1 MDKSTSWNLNDIFEN
16 EDEMKKCIKELNSYI
31 EKIKTYKGKLN
42 DSVDI
47 FYECYSSLERAYE
60 LFERIYGYAMLNY
73 HQDMSNAERIKLF
86 KKVEK
91 LASIFSEAES
101 FISPE
106 TSKIETERLEEY
118 LQDSRNKGY
127 EKMVRDIIK
136 DKKHILSEEIEAAL
150 ASYREVFSVAEN
162 TYEIFTDTEFDYPS
176 IKDDDGNEL
185 KMDSA
190 IYARYLMNPSENVRK
205 QAFESMYSLYK
216 RHINSITEL
225 YLGRV
230 KQMAVSS
237 RLRHYKSS
245 IDMATNHDDSNEL
258 VYNTLI
264 KSVNKYLSLN
274 HEVLK
279 LKAKLLGKEKIH
291 MYDTYINKLEIE
303 EEKIDYSEA
312 KEIVLEALKPMGKE
326 YVGMLKKAMDNR
338 WIDVYKKDNKRSGG
352 YSMGVYG
359 VHPYIL
365 LNYIDSSRDVSTLAH
380 ELGHSMHTY
389 FSNKNQ
395 NVINANYTIMVAE
408 VASTVNEIILAN
420 YRINNET
427 DRQKKMAL
435 INEQIDLI
443 RATLIRQTM
452 FAEFE
457 EEIHK
462 KVQDGESLNSDEIN
476 TIYGKLVEKYF
487 GDYCIVDDEIKYEW
501 ARIPHFYSPFY
512 VYKYSTGITS
522 AIVIANKIM
531 DKEEGYVD
539 KYINMLSQGG
549 SIDSISLLKM
559 VDVDLEKEETY
570 DIAFKYFESKINELE
585 KLLQEN

>member
-1 MDKSTSWNLNDIFEN
+1 MENSTNWNLKDIFEN
-16 EDEMKKCIKELNSYI
+16 EDDMKEAIENLDEYI
-31 EKIKTYKGKLN
+31 ERIKTYKGKLN
-42 DSVDI
+42 NSVDE
-47 FYECYSSLERAYE
+47 FYGCYSTLEKAYE
-60 LFERIYGYAMLNY
+60 VFEKIYGYAMLNY
-73 HQDMSNAERIKLF
+73 HQDMSNTESIKMF
-86 KKVEK
+86 KNAEK
-91 LASIFSEAES
+91 LASLLSEAES

-106 TSKIETERLEEY
+106 TSKIENERLEEY
-118 LQDSRNKGY
+118 LQDERNKGY
-127 EKMVRDIIK
+127 EKTVRDIIK
-136 DKKHILSEEIEAAL
+136 DKKHILSEEVEAVL
-150 ASYREVFSVAEN
+150 ASYQEVFSTAEN
-162 TYEIFTDTEFDYPS
+162 TYDIFTDTEFDFPS

-185 KMDSA
+185 EMNSA
-190 IYARYLMNPSENVRK
+190 IYARYLMDPSENVRK

-237 RLRHYKSS
+237 KLRHYTSNL
-245 IDMATNHDDSNEL
+245 DMATNHDDSNEH
-258 VYNTLI
+258 VCNTLV
-264 KSVNKYLSLN
+264 KSVNKNLLLN

-279 LKAKLLGKEKIH
+279 LKAKLLGKERIH
-291 MYDTYINKLEIE
+291 MYDTYINKLAVED
-303 EEKIDYSEA
+303 EKIEYDRA
-312 KEIVLEALKPMGKE
+312 KDIVLEALKPMGEE
-326 YVGMLKKAMDNR
+326 YIQMLKTAMDNR

-389 FSNKNQ
+389 FSNKSQ

-420 YRINNET
+420 YRINNEQ
-427 DRQKKMAL
+427 DKNKKMAL
-435 INEQIDLI
+435 INEQLDLI
-443 RATLIRQTM
+443 RATLVRQTM

-457 EEIHK
+457 EEVHI
-462 KVQDGESLNSDEIN
+462 KVQNGESLNSDELN

-487 GDYCIVDDEIKYEW
+487 GDCCIIDDEIKYEW

-512 VYKYSTGITS
+512 VYKYATGITS
-522 AIVIANKIM
+522 AIVIASKILAR
-531 DKEEGYVD
+531 EEGYVE
-539 KYINMLSQGG
+539 KYIDMLSKGG

-570 DIAFKYFESKINELE
+570 DIAFNYFESKLNELKE
-585 KLLQEN
+585 LL

>member
-1 MDKSTSWNLNDIFEN
+1 MENSTNWNLKDIFEN
-16 EDEMKKCIKELNSYI
+16 EDDMKEAIENLDEYI
-31 EKIKTYKGKLN
+31 ERIKTYKGKLN
-42 DSVDI
+42 NSVDE
-47 FYECYSSLERAYE
+47 FYGCYSTLEKAYE
-60 LFERIYGYAMLNY
+60 VFEKIYGYAMLNY
-73 HQDMSNAERIKLF
+73 HQDMSNTESIKMF
-86 KKVEK
+86 KDAEK
-91 LASIFSEAES
+91 LASSLSEAES

-106 TSKIETERLEEY
+106 TSKIENERLEEY
-118 LQDSRNKGY
+118 LQDERNKGY
-127 EKMVRDIIK
+127 EKTVRDIIK
-136 DKKHILSEEIEAAL
+136 DKKHILSEEVEAVL
-150 ASYREVFSVAEN
+150 ASYQEVFSTAEN
-162 TYEIFTDTEFDYPS
+162 TYDIFTDTEFDFPS

-185 KMDSA
+185 EMNSA
-190 IYARYLMNPSENVRK
+190 IYAKYLMDPSKNVRK

-237 RLRHYKSS
+237 KLRHYISNL
-245 IDMATNHDDSNEL
+245 DMATNHDDSNEH
-258 VYNTLI
+258 VYNTLV
-264 KSVNKYLSLN
+264 KSVNKNLLLN

-279 LKAKLLGKEKIH
+279 LKAKLLGKERIH
-291 MYDTYINKLEIE
+291 MYDTYINKLAVED
-303 EEKIDYSEA
+303 EKIEYDRA
-312 KEIVLEALKPMGKE
+312 KDIVLEALKPMGEE
-326 YVGMLKKAMDNR
+326 YIQMLKTAMDNR

-389 FSNKNQ
+389 FSNKSQ

-420 YRINNET
+420 YRINNEQ
-427 DRQKKMAL
+427 DKNKKMAL
-435 INEQIDLI
+435 INEQLDLI
-443 RATLIRQTM
+443 RATLVRQTM

-457 EEIHK
+457 EEVHI
-462 KVQDGESLNSDEIN
+462 KVQNGESLNSDELN

-487 GDYCIVDDEIKYEW
+487 GDCCIIDDEIKYEW

-512 VYKYSTGITS
+512 VYKYATGITS
-522 AIVIANKIM
+522 AIVIASKILAR
-531 DKEEGYVD
+531 EEGYVE
-539 KYINMLSQGG
+539 KYIDMLSKGG

-570 DIAFKYFESKINELE
+570 DIAFNYFESKLNELKE
-585 KLLQEN
+585 LL